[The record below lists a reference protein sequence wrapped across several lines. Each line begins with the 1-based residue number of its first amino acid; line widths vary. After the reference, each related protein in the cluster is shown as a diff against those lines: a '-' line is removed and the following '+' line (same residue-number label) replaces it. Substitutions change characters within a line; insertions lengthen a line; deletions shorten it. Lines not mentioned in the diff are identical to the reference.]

1 MNTEQAYKLLERFCK
16 DAEKEIASLREEKE
30 KQLSIIKET
39 QALTEKY
46 SSNNRLM
53 VTQKYD
59 SIRKKLDLFH
69 TIARE
74 HTTLRLE
81 DLNEVAAEPNFP
93 ALSALAAKIDKY
105 NYNDPK
111 ANELLRKLSANFRW
125 VEKAFEKEMKAAEA
139 MDLPM
144 DSEEYGQMKSIYE
157 SQEAILKTEL
167 LEKLGNVAD
176 AAKTMEEAAQQ
187 AEIKEE
193 DFTAPPMS
201 FAGAIPLFGVQRKI
215 EVPEPLKEEFAGI
228 LKNSYDKESSCLSYP
243 YYADIRGGFRLALNY
258 TKDLY
263 DVYEE
268 ISTVVLH
275 LLRSVP
281 PKQLKISL
289 IDRVSYSQNMI
300 RELLPLEGV
309 VDPPCS
315 NENEIGDYLLGLEK
329 EYRAIEKRLGAGSVH
344 TQNKENPD
352 LPYRLIVLHEN
363 DYGNYTG
370 RESLKYLRE
379 NARTLGITFIHV
391 VRQGKDSVKEPDGGY
406 DVEVSEKDG
415 AFFLK
420 DGSPVKLLSSSVVP
434 SAEFKTQLIPS
445 EEEKKIT
452 NLFFDYVPFTTG
464 HKGKRKRGSVS
475 VPFGIDEY
483 GNLVEAD
490 FTNTNFAAFME
501 GSAGSGKSSLL
512 HSIIMGLMMKYHP
525 DEMELWLAD
534 FKMTEFAD
542 YGKWK
547 LPHVKCVLLE
557 SSEELVFDLV
567 DQLMNKLNERKVQ
580 FSKAGWKGM
589 KDVPYDV
596 YMPEIFVIIDEFGDM
611 SKVLQ
616 QTGGEGADKN
626 YRDKVEY
633 LLRES
638 RSFGFHYIFSNQAFT
653 EGSQGLTEMAKLQ
666 IRSRFALLNDR
677 GEINAILNAGS
688 STDDRVKYWIDNM
701 RPFETLFRV
710 EENGEFV
717 IRKYKNLYIPE
728 QDRPAC
734 YQKIKDSFVPQEKY
748 SPDDDRFCVRRDLV
762 MIDGTVPQS
771 FRENRGYMVEKE
783 EELYLHKGDIVSYAG
798 APMSFD
804 RVAPFVLRKQVAENV
819 LLVGNDPRGDASVV
833 RSILDSVNRAMLPCE
848 IWADEANSVFESYGR
863 SLFGDVP
870 GYTELG
876 EICARVEAL
885 KDSIKKKK
893 NSPQLIVVMGYER
906 ICNSLELMADLWND
920 EEDKQK
926 EKTEIPVEDIF
937 ELVERFN
944 ESTDPQERQMLK
956 AKIDEFNEFVSRQ
969 KDGVAEVPVYDAR
982 EDIRKLVKLG
992 PVFGI
997 RFLFVF
1003 EKAAAFQMARLDMSA
1018 FSHKLL
1024 FSMSRDDAIQ
1034 LDSNRQHPE
1043 LLPAG
1048 CFIYTDGQRRIS
1060 MRPYIVKGLPL
1071 YPEWEVDDDGN
1082 VSERRI

>member
-1 MNTEQAYKLLERFCK
+1 MNTEQAYKILERYCK

-30 KQLSIIKET
+30 QQLSVIEKT
-39 QALTEKY
+39 QALTEQF
-46 SSNNRLM
+46 SSNNRKI
-53 VTQKYD
+53 VTEKYNG
-59 SIRKKLDLFH
+59 IRKKLDLFH

-74 HTTLRLE
+74 HTPLRLE
-81 DLNEVAAEPNFP
+81 DLRENPAEPDFRS
-93 ALSALAAKIDKY
+93 LSALAAKIDKY
-105 NYNDPK
+105 NYNDPQAK
-111 ANELLRKLSANFRW
+111 QLLQKLSAHYRW
-125 VEKAFEKEMKAAEA
+125 VDLACSQEMKSAEA
-139 MDLPM
+139 LDLPVN
-144 DSEEYGQMKSIYE
+144 SEEYGQMKKIYE
-157 SQEAILKTEL
+157 TQEAFLKTEL
-167 LEKLGNVAD
+167 LEKFAKIGD
-176 AAKTMEEAAQQ
+176 AAKTLEDAAEK

-193 DFTAPPMS
+193 DYVTPPAVFS
-201 FAGAIPLFGVQRKI
+201 DAIPLFDVQRKI
-215 EVPEPLKEEFAGI
+215 EVPEMIREEFADV
-228 LKNSYDKESSCLSYP
+228 LRNSYDQENTSLFYP
-243 YYADIRGGFRLALNY
+243 YYADIRGGFRFALNY

-268 ISTVVLH
+268 LSTVVLH

-281 PKQLKISL
+281 PRQLKISL

-309 VDPPCS
+309 ADPVCS
-315 NENEIGDYLLGLEK
+315 NETEIGEYLLGLEK

-344 TQNKENPD
+344 SLNKEESG

-370 RESLKYLRE
+370 RESLKYLQE

-391 VRQGKDSVKEPDGGY
+391 VRQGKDSGKEPGMSY
-406 DVEVSEKDG
+406 DAEVSEKDRE
-415 AFFLK
+415 FFLK
-420 DGSPVKLLSSSVVP
+420 DGSPVKLLRSDVVP
-434 SAEFKTQLIPS
+434 SAEFKALLVPS

-452 NLFFDYVPFTTG
+452 NLYFDYVPFTTG
-464 HKGKRKRGSVS
+464 HKGKRKRGSVT

-512 HSIIMGLMMKYHP
+512 HTIIMGLMMRYHP

-557 SSEELVFDLV
+557 SSEDLVFDLV
-567 DQLMNKLNERKVQ
+567 DQLMAKLNERKVQ

-589 KDVPYDV
+589 NDVPFDV
-596 YMPEIFVIIDEFGDM
+596 YMPESFVIIDEFGDM

-626 YRDKVEY
+626 PRPQMEY

-677 GEINAILNAGS
+677 NEINAILSSGS
-688 STDDRVKYWIDNM
+688 SIDDQVKAWVDNM
-701 RPFETLFRV
+701 HPFETLFRV
-710 EENGEFV
+710 EEDGEFV
-717 IRKYKNLYIPE
+717 IRKYRNLYIPDKE
-728 QDRPAC
+728 KPAC
-734 YQKIKDSFVPQEKY
+734 YQKLRESFIRQEEY
-748 SPDDDRFCVRRDLV
+748 SEDDRYCVKRDLV
-762 MIDGTVPQS
+762 MINGTVPQS
-771 FRENRGYMVEKE
+771 FRENRSYMIEKE
-783 EELYLHKGDIVSYAG
+783 EDLFLHKDDVAVYAG
-798 APMSFD
+798 APMSFE
-804 RVAPFVLRKQVAENV
+804 RVVPFILRKQVAENV
-819 LLVGNDPRGDASVV
+819 LLVGSDPRGDASLV
-833 RSILDSVNRAMLPCE
+833 RSVLDSVSRNGLPCE
-848 IWADEANSVFESYGR
+848 IWADEAHSVFESYGR

-870 GYTELG
+870 SYTELG
-876 EICARVEAL
+876 EICARIEEFKNA
-885 KDSIKKKK
+885 IKKKK
-893 NSPQLIVVMGYER
+893 NSPRLVIVMGYER

-920 EEDKQK
+920 DEKTGNETRAEEEDG
-926 EKTEIPVEDIF
+926 V
-937 ELVERFN
+937 ELVDRYLA
-944 ESTDPQERQMLK
+944 STDPEERRILK
-956 AKIDEFNEFVSRQ
+956 EKIEKYNEETR
-969 KDGVAEVPVYDAR
+969 KRKNAAPEVPVYDAR
-982 EDIRKLVKLG
+982 EDIRKLTKLG

-1003 EKAAAFQMARLDMSA
+1003 EKAAAFQMTRLDMSA
-1018 FSHKLL
+1018 FGHKLL
-1024 FSMSRDDAIQ
+1024 FSMSRDDAVL

-1043 LLPAG
+1043 LLPAN
-1048 CFIYTDGQRRIS
+1048 CFIYTDGRSRIS
-1060 MRPYIVKGLPL
+1060 MRPYIVNGLPL
-1071 YPEWEVDDDGN
+1071 YPEWEVDEDGN
-1082 VSERRI
+1082 VSERRL